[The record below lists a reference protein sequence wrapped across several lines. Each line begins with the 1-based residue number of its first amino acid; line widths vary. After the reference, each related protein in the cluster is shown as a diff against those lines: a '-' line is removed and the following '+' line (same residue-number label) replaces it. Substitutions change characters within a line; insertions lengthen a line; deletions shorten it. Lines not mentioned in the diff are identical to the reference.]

1 VRLTRVANT
10 NMLGKLVWD
19 INNNKY
25 QKNQFSMLLK
35 LMDLLHGGEIDSFCY
50 GKQLLALHN
59 IYVSN
64 SLVVELESR
73 SIVCG

>member
-1 VRLTRVANT
+1 MRLTREANT

-25 QKNQFSMLLK
+25 QKNQLK
-35 LMDLLHGGEIDSFCY
+35 LMDLLHGGEFDSVVMESNYWRCI
-50 GKQLLALHN
+50 K
-59 IYVSN
+59 YVSS